1 MEYRPDKELMI
12 RWIQANV
19 LFPTIQFSYTPWDF
33 DNETVQIC
41 SEVLKLR
48 STFIDTIILL
58 AQNAQKT
65 GINIPTT
72 TTTTTQEGYITRQ
85 LDNFFY

>member
-19 LFPTIQFSYTPWDF
+19 LFPAIQFSYAPWDF
-33 DNETVQIC
+33 DNETVQLC

-48 STFIDTIILL
+48 SNFIDTIIHL
-58 AQNAQKT
+58 AQEAQKT
-65 GINIPTT
+65 GINLLTT
-72 TTTTTQEGYITRQ
+72 IQIRLQHSTT
-85 LDNFFY
+85 